1 MNDSALVGG
10 VLFAGLVIFLVGAV
24 AWRLDY
30 QRPLEE
36 ALPIISG
43 DRRRRAW
50 IHTWMIAALVI
61 TPTGLA
67 GLTVA
72 MTEPTAA
79 VLSAMATAAYLCG
92 AVGLIASLAFRLTVV
107 PWAADRTV
115 ADGAPPDAFPAYDQW
130 AGALYVVHMLTA
142 YVASAVLGIAVLLSD
157 ALPAW
162 LGYAGIAWGPGLRGR
177 LRDHTI
183 RRTVQPAVLGSHL
196 HGIDRASPVAHLG
209 PRSVPAAELH
219 GLHGIGPKAMRFAQ
233 RSARRA

>member
-1 MNDSALVGG
+1 MNDSSLVGG

-36 ALPIISG
+36 SLPIISG

-61 TPTGLA
+61 TPAGLA

-72 MTEPTAA
+72 LTEPTAA

-92 AVGLIASLAFRLTVV
+92 AIGLIASLAFRLTVV

-130 AGALYVVHMLTA
+130 AGALYVVQMLTA
-142 YVASAVLGIAVLLSD
+142 YLASAVLGIAVLLTD

-162 LGYAGIAWGPGLRGR
+162 LGYAGIAWGL
-177 LRDHTI
+177 
-183 RRTVQPAVLGSHL
+183 VF
-196 HGIDRASPVAHLG
+196 
-209 PRSVPAAELH
+209 AA
-219 GLHGIGPKAMRFAQ
+219 GFVTTRFAGPFNPPFWAHTYTG
-233 RSARRA
+233 SIGLALLLT

>member
-10 VLFAGLVIFLVGAV
+10 VLFAGLVIFLAGAV

-36 ALPIISG
+36 SLPIISG

-72 MTEPTAA
+72 MTDPTAA
-79 VLSAMATAAYLCG
+79 VLAAMATAAYLCG
-92 AVGLIASLAFRLTVV
+92 AVGLIASSGLRLTVV

-130 AGALYVVHMLTA
+130 AGALYVVQMLTA
-142 YVASAVLGIAVLLSD
+142 YLASAVLGIAVLLSD

-162 LGYAGIAWGPGLRGR
+162 LGYAGIAWGLVFAAGFVT
-177 LRDHTI
+177 TI
-183 RRTVQPAVLGSHL
+183 RRTVQPAVWAHTYTGS
-196 HGIDRASPVAHLG
+196 I
-209 PRSVPAAELH
+209 
-219 GLHGIGPKAMRFAQ
+219 GLALLLT
-233 RSARRA
+233 

>member
-36 ALPIISG
+36 SLPIISG

-72 MTEPTAA
+72 ITDPTAA
-79 VLSAMATAAYLCG
+79 VLSAMATAAYLW
-92 AVGLIASLAFRLTVV
+92 RR
-107 PWAADRTV
+107 WADRV
-115 ADGAPPDAFPAYDQW
+115 AGLPPD
-130 AGALYVVHMLTA
+130 
-142 YVASAVLGIAVLLSD
+142 
-157 ALPAW
+157 
-162 LGYAGIAWGPGLRGR
+162 RGS
-177 LRDHTI
+177 
-183 RRTVQPAVLGSHL
+183 VGGGSHR
-196 HGIDRASPVAHLG
+196 G
-209 PRSVPAAELH
+209 
-219 GLHGIGPKAMRFAQ
+219 
-233 RSARRA
+233 

>member
-1 MNDSALVGG
+1 MNDSSLVGG

-36 ALPIISG
+36 SLPIISA

-61 TPTGLA
+61 TPAGLA

-72 MTEPTAA
+72 LTEPTAA

-115 ADGAPPDAFPAYDQW
+115 ADGDPPDAFPAYDQW
-130 AGALYVVHMLTA
+130 AGALYVVQMLTA
-142 YVASAVLGIAVLLSD
+142 YLASAVLGIAVLLTD

-162 LGYAGIAWGPGLRGR
+162 LGYAGITWGL
-177 LRDHTI
+177 
-183 RRTVQPAVLGSHL
+183 VF
-196 HGIDRASPVAHLG
+196 
-209 PRSVPAAELH
+209 AA
-219 GLHGIGPKAMRFAQ
+219 GFVTTRFAGPFNPPFWAHTYTG
-233 RSARRA
+233 SIGLALLLT